1 MEVTS
6 YLSHRLPH
14 ACVCLCVHVYSWL
27 ISYAVWILQG
37 LPLLSFPIERTKKH
51 VSPSYLTLLATCSN
65 THRAHGGPWSAASTS
80 LSCPHFSAFFEAD
93 LTPLLAGP
101 AKGGQEAEQISHVSQ
116 ALDHGL
122 KLRRRFANCCFQ
134 AWSRQSEWALLPHPV
149 IRLKMI

>member
-1 MEVTS
+1 M
-6 YLSHRLPH
+6 SHH
-14 ACVCLCVHVYSWL
+14 H
-27 ISYAVWILQG
+27 ISHSSQRAVIHTG
-37 LPLLSFPIERTKKH
+37 RT
-51 VSPSYLTLLATCSN
+51 AA
-65 THRAHGGPWSAASTS
+65 RGAHGGPWSAASTS

-101 AKGGQEAEQISHVSQ
+101 AKGGQAAEQISHVSQ

-122 KLRRRFANCCFQ
+122 KLRRRFTNCCFQ